1 MPIILMPF
9 RDVRIYFSNVFY
21 DIAKTV
27 NISNNFIN
35 YLSGFNLNEESNI
48 SLEYVQSKLIN
59 YYNNNNIDLNNH
71 KSLNQLNY
79 IFDDSQNLHLK

>member
-1 MPIILMPF
+1 MYFMILL
-9 RDVRIYFSNVFY
+9 
-21 DIAKTV
+21 KL